1 MGKVKP
7 CDLPGR
13 DNYEKMMLWA
23 LDVCISDEMDLAELQ
38 SRLQAEAKDVSKQKD
53 DHKLIVAVLALLGF
67 CAVIDRMAELS
78 EANEGSKDGE

>member
-38 SRLQAEAKDVSKQKD
+38 SKLMAEAKELYKNKD
-53 DHKLIVAVLALLGF
+53 DHQVIKGVLTLLGF